1 MASLG
6 VPIMQSQS
14 TGLNESTFLHHAP
27 CSQCGS
33 SDGSSVYSDGHTY
46 CFVCN
51 HFNSGELSSTIV
63 KPKWSAAMLKGD
75 PIKLRKRGLTEET
88 CRKYRIHKDGDTLRM
103 HYFDKNGQVCAAKVR
118 TKEKDFWL
126 EGNNVD
132 SQLFGQNLFPDT
144 GTRLTI
150 YEGELDAAS
159 GWEALPKWPHVSI
172 PTGAKGAKKSLQK
185 VLPLLQ
191 GYEEVVL
198 FFDNDKDGIEA
209 AQECA
214 ELLPAG
220 KAKIA
225 RMEKYKDA
233 SDALQQG
240 DSEAVRRAIW
250 DAKTYRPDGI
260 IDAKSLLELVTTPTP
275 PADHDYPFK
284 GLQEK
289 LHGIRYGELTT
300 ITAGSGTGKS
310 SFCRAIASDL
320 LSKGER
326 VGYLALEESNR
337 RSALGL
343 MSAALGK
350 SFHLG
355 EHDKSELENAF
366 SRTLSNWNLYL
377 FDGFGSYDPDTIYS
391 RIEYL
396 ACGLECRVVFLDHLS
411 ILLSGLDGDER
422 RMIDVTMTK
431 LRSLVERTG
440 IALFLVSHLRRTQT
454 DKNHEEGARVT
465 LGQLRGSAAI
475 GQLSDGVIGLERDQQ
490 DSSKRDHT
498 TVRVLKNRYSGE
510 VGVATELVYNL
521 DTCSF
526 TEHAITE
533 QHFDPTTDFG

>member
-63 KPKWSAAMLKGD
+63 KPKWSTAMLKGY
-75 PIKLRKRGLTEET
+75 PVKLRKRGLTEET

-260 IDAKSLLELVTTPTP
+260 VDAKSLLELVTTPTP

-490 DSSKRDHT
+490 NSSKRDHT
-498 TVRVLKNRYSGE
+498 IVRVLKNRYSGE
-510 VGVATELVYNL
+510 VGIATELVYNL

>member
-63 KPKWSAAMLKGD
+63 KPKWSTAMLKGD
-75 PIKLRKRGLTEET
+75 PVKLRKRGLTEET

-260 IDAKSLLELVTTPTP
+260 VDAKSLLELVTTPTP

-490 DSSKRDHT
+490 NSSKRDHT
-498 TVRVLKNRYSGE
+498 IVRVLKNRYSGE

>member
-1 MASLG
+1 MAFLG

-63 KPKWSAAMLKGD
+63 KPKWSKAMLKGD

-260 IDAKSLLELVTTPTP
+260 VDAKSLLELVTTPTP

-490 DSSKRDHT
+490 NSSKRDHT
-498 TVRVLKNRYSGE
+498 IVRVLKNRYSGE